1 MDLYRQQILDHYKNP
16 RNFGELKSKAAS
28 SHAENPSC
36 GDSVAMDIEISDGHI
51 KDIRFQ
57 GEGCAIAVATTSLL
71 TEFVK
76 GKKITDIAD
85 LDFNDMQK
93 LLGVTVHPARRKCA
107 MLGLNVLKKII
118 LKELQR

>member
-1 MDLYRQQILDHYKNP
+1 
-16 RNFGELKSKAAS
+16 
-28 SHAENPSC
+28 
-36 GDSVAMDIEISDGHI
+36 
-51 KDIRFQ
+51 
-57 GEGCAIAVATTSLL
+57 
-71 TEFVK
+71 VK